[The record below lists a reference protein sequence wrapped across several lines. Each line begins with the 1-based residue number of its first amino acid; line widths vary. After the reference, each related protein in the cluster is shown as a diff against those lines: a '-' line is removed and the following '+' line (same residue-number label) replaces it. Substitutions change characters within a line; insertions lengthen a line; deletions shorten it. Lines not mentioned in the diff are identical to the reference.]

1 MDSIINQLLKQW
13 PRGAVATSAWLQECG
28 VSRQLA
34 RRYVGSGWLE
44 ALGRGAFVRSGERVN
59 WLGGVFAM
67 QVQLG
72 LGVHVAAETA
82 LSLKGLGHH
91 LPLGENARV
100 HLFGDRQERLPAWFV
115 RHDWGVRVVHGCPRL
130 FEASVSTGFTEVQ
143 HGELAIRVAAPERA
157 MLEVC
162 GLATTNAAVEHVVE
176 LMGGLGTLRP
186 KVVQGLL
193 EGCRSVKA
201 KRLFLW
207 AAEASGHAWLE
218 GVAMDR
224 VALGEGKRCLY
235 RGGRLDAKYRITV
248 PRRESVDV

>member
-1 MDSIINQLLKQW
+1 MISKINQLLKRL
-13 PRGAVATSAWLQECG
+13 PRGAVATTSWLQEQG

-34 RRYVGSGWLE
+34 HRYVASGWLE
-44 ALGRGAFVRSGERVN
+44 PLGRGAFVRSGERVN
-59 WLGGVFAM
+59 WLGGLFAM

-72 LGVHVAAETA
+72 MGVHVAAETA

-91 LPLGENARV
+91 LPLGKNARV
-100 HLFGDRQERLPAWFV
+100 QLFGDRQERLPAWFV

-130 FEASVSTGFTEVQ
+130 FEVSVSTGFTEVQ

-157 MLEVC
+157 MLEAC
-162 GLATTNAAVEHVVE
+162 GLATTNAAIEHMVE

-186 KVVQGLL
+186 KVVQALL

-207 AAEASGHAWLE
+207 AAAESGHAWME
-218 GVAMDR
+218 GLAIDR

-235 RGGRLDAKYRITV
+235 RGGRLDARYRITV
-248 PRRESVDV
+248 PRRESAHV